1 VTIVRDVGR
10 IAVLRGNA
18 LGDLV
23 FALPALDA
31 LREAYPAAEITLLGR
46 AHHEALL
53 GDSRPSPVDRV
64 VVLPEGAIGDEPVPE
79 PGLDRA
85 GLLASLAAHKYDLAI
100 QLHGGGRNSNAFI
113 GGLGARVT
121 AGSRT
126 PDAPALDRCVAYE
139 RFQWEVARC
148 LEIVGLVGAR
158 PRGLEPHLTVTD
170 DDRRAAHDA
179 LPELGD
185 APYVVLHAGATDPR
199 RRWRIEGFAD
209 VARASRVLGRRVV
222 ITGTPEEQELT
233 AGLAAAADDPAS
245 PALIADHLSLAALLG
260 LLAGADLVV
269 SNDTGPLH
277 VAIAAGT
284 STVGLFWVGNLI
296 SSGPL
301 TRARHRPH
309 ISWQMSCPACG
320 VSAAA
325 PRCGHDD
332 GWVDDIDPDSVVA
345 SVEALLEDVACT
357 IR

>member
-1 VTIVRDVGR
+1 MPDVGR

-31 LREAYPAAEITLLGR
+31 LREAYPGAEITLLGR

-53 GDSRPSPVDRV
+53 GEGRPSPVDRV
-64 VVLPEGAIGDEPVPE
+64 VVLPEGAIGDEQVPE

-85 GLLASLAAHKYDLAI
+85 SLLASLAADMYDLAI

-113 GGLGARVT
+113 RGLGARVT

-126 PDAPALDRCVAYE
+126 PDAPALDRWLAYD
-139 RFQWEVARC
+139 RFQWEIARC
-148 LEIVGLVGAR
+148 VEIVGLVGAR
-158 PRGLEPHLTVTD
+158 ARELEPHLTATAG
-170 DDRRAAHDA
+170 DRCAALEA
-179 LPELGD
+179 LPELADG
-185 APYVVLHAGATDPR
+185 PYVVLHPGATDPR
-199 RRWRIEGFAD
+199 RRWPIDRFAQ
-209 VARASRVLGRRVV
+209 VARASRALGRRVV
-222 ITGTPEEQELT
+222 ITGTPEERELT
-233 AGLAAAADDPAS
+233 AALGAATGDGAS
-245 PALIADHLSLAALLG
+245 PALIADRLSLPALLG

-284 STVGLFWVGNLI
+284 PTVGLFWVGNLI

-301 TRARHRPH
+301 KRARHRPH
-309 ISWQMSCPACG
+309 ISWRMTCPACG

-332 GWVDDIDPDSVVA
+332 GWVDDIAPDPVVA
-345 SVEALLEDVACT
+345 SVEGLLEEVAWT
-357 IR
+357 TR